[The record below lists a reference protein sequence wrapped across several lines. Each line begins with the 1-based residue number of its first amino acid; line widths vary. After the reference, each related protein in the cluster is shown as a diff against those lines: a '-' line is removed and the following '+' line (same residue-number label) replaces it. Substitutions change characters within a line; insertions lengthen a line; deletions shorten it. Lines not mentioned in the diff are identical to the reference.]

1 MLHDDHGVIEEE
13 VPTTY
18 TDYTAALA
26 VQESLIT
33 PPQKPDCLS
42 ISTLIAIGNLLKNPE
57 FPLNQS
63 LKPDYLLLERKIGIV
78 QNESVGRTA

>member
-1 MLHDDHGVIEEE
+1 MEYSLFPGLSERYFSARLI
-13 VPTTY
+13 
-18 TDYTAALA
+18 A
-26 VQESLIT
+26 LIT